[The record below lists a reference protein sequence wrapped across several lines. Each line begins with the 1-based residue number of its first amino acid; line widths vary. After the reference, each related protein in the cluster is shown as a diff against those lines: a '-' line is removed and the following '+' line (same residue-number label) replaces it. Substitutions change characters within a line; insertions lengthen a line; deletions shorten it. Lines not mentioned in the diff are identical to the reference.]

1 MIVWDYIP
9 FMGGQTLGTVTGLYS
24 LAVGFAVSLLAIVIV
39 SLATPAPSQEMVEE
53 FEDVSQK
60 RINFDEE

>member
-1 MIVWDYIP
+1 MIIWDYIP
-9 FMGGQTLGTVTGLYS
+9 LLGGQTLGTVTGLYS
-24 LAVGFAVSLLAIVIV
+24 LVVGFAVSLLAIVII
-39 SLATPAPSQEMVEE
+39 SLVTPAPSSEMVEE